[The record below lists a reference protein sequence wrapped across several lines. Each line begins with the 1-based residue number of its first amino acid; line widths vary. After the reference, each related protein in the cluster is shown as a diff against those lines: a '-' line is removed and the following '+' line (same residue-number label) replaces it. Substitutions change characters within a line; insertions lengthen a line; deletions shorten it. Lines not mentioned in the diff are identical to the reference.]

1 VDSEEFEFV
10 SITPLGTVSVCFVK
24 ENANWNSVSDGECI
38 EQSQEE
44 LSSMEITPQLD

>member
-1 VDSEEFEFV
+1 VDSKELKFV
-10 SITPLGTVSVCFVK
+10 SITPLGTISVCFLK

-44 LSSMEITPQLD
+44 LSSMEITAQLD